1 MTEKALEGDLEMK
14 KKLMVCLLAVIL
26 TLGGCSIKA
35 PGQDSMEKPK
45 LSALQQEIY
54 NRLNE
59 IAGKDYKLAAALE
72 GDNKGGIRMV
82 DIDGDGQEEAVIF
95 YTRGNMDTAINI
107 LVLDAVAG
115 KWESI
120 GDIKSSAYQVNKVDY
135 EDMTGDGN
143 KDIVVGWQLSDGF
156 QKGIAIYS
164 FQSGQV
170 REIFTN
176 LCTAEVVADFDG
188 DRQGELLLT
197 KHDRENYTGQAELY
211 KYREGQMELLHVT
224 AMDGG
229 INSIESVQLGMA
241 SADQQGVFIDM
252 GVGAHSA
259 TTTLLIVKE
268 GKIHNVFYNEVGE
281 LNQKTFKPYPFNCL
295 DIDGD
300 GILEIPIQTPAPGY
314 ENASMVA
321 TQWITNWYKWDGK
334 EDITLSSQNFYNY
347 IDGYF
352 MNIPEHWK
360 NLVTVERTGEGQGEE
375 KVIYGYYEQSS
386 GKTYPLFEIA
396 AYDVSTWERGRPEGM
411 TELGR
416 YLNKVC
422 GLQLLPTEGLP
433 KEVQKLSVSQA
444 SVKANFHAISTNSL
458 GQ

>member
-1 MTEKALEGDLEMK
+1 MK
-14 KKLMVCLLAVIL
+14 KKWIGCLLAVIL
-26 TLGGCSIKA
+26 TFGGCGIKA

-45 LSALQQEIY
+45 LSAVQQEIY
-54 NRLNE
+54 SRLND

-72 GDNKGGIRMV
+72 GDNKGGVKLV

-95 YTRGNMDTAINI
+95 YTRGNMDTAVNI

-135 EDMTGDGN
+135 EDMTGDGVP
-143 KDIVVGWQLSDGF
+143 DIVVGWQLSDGF
-156 QKGIAIYS
+156 QKGIGIYA
-164 FQSGQV
+164 FRSGQV
-170 REIFTN
+170 SEIFTN

-211 KYREGQMELLHVT
+211 KYRDGQMALINT
-224 AMDGG
+224 APMDGG
-229 INSIESVQLGMA
+229 INSIEAVQLGMA

-268 GKIHNVFYNEVGE
+268 DKIQNVFYNEIGE

-300 GILEIPIQTPAPGY
+300 GIIEIPVQIPAPGY
-314 ENASMVA
+314 ENASMVE
-321 TQWITNWYKWDGK
+321 TQWITNWFEWDGK
-334 EDITLSSQNFYNY
+334 NDITLSSQNFYNY
-347 IDGYF
+347 VDGYF
-352 MNIPEHWK
+352 LNIPENWK
-360 NLVTVERTGEGQGEE
+360 DLITIKRITAEQGEE
-375 KVIYGYYEQSS
+375 KVVYSYYEKNS
-386 GKTYPLFEIA
+386 GQEYPLFEIT
-396 AYDVSTWERGRPEGM
+396 AYDINTWEKQKPEGM

-416 YLNKVC
+416 YLNKVY
-422 GLQLLPTEGLP
+422 GLRLLPLGQLP
-433 KEVQKLSVSQA
+433 EQVQQMSVGPDSI
-444 SVKANFHAISTNSL
+444 KANFHVISTNSL